1 MTSQV
6 QSHLFTIFKTGNL
19 IQTLNKQSEQRAGLS
34 LVQYCVLRV
43 LVDMPAASAGD
54 LADAVGVDPSSLTQT
69 LRRLKS
75 KRLICI
81 TQDPKDSR
89 SKLISITR
97 SGNNAVILAKKK
109 FEIFEGQLTFV
120 ENEINKVFNL
130 LEKQIDQNSFT
141 ERNGIKG

>member
-6 QSHLFTIFKTGNL
+6 QSHLFAIFKTGNL